1 MNEKIDRLN
10 EIAMQYETAVIAL
23 PKQDYLAAFC
33 RFYEIGNAN
42 LRLTPAP
49 DGFCETLRE
58 VSGYDVWQPIAAETE
73 RLFGL
78 PKRVTVPEDVGPF
91 VDALEGEDGL
101 GPFFFVFDLMFCE
114 YDELTLCFLS
124 GSNN

>member
-1 MNEKIDRLN
+1 MDEKINRLN
-10 EIAMQYETAVIAL
+10 EVAMQYETAVIAL
-23 PKQDYLAAFC
+23 PAEDYLEAFC
-33 RFYEIGNAN
+33 RFHEIGNAD
-42 LRLTPAP
+42 LQLAPAP
-49 DGFCETLRE
+49 DGFEETLRE
-58 VSGYDVWQPIAAETE
+58 VSGYDVWHPIAAETE

-78 PKRVTVPEDVGPF
+78 PKRITVPADVGPF